1 MIEAFT
7 DNNTQNTENFH
18 TKTSRKMAT
27 NLEFKARC
35 QSLDNL
41 YPRLTELNAKHCET
55 VHQIDTYFCMLE
67 GKDASTPETCK
78 PRLKL
83 RETDEADE
91 GWLIYYER
99 PNRNESRYSQYHLSK
114 TDDPSTLKTLL
125 TAALGIE
132 TIVKKRREIWM
143 FKNTRIHLD
152 RVADLGQ
159 YIELET
165 VFQGQ
170 TKAEAIAEHQ
180 HVKNILHLH
189 TADPVAVSYSDLI
202 IQKT

>member
-1 MIEAFT
+1 MKPDT

-27 NLEFKARC
+27 NLEFKAQC
-35 QSLDNL
+35 QSFENL

-67 GKDASTPETCK
+67 GENASTPETCK

-99 PNRNESRYSQYHLSK
+99 PNQNESRYSQYHLSK

-132 TIVKKRREIWM
+132 TIVKKHREIWM

-170 TKAEAIAEHQ
+170 TETEAITEHQ
-180 HVKNILHLH
+180 HVKNILHLD
-189 TADPVAVSYSDLI
+189 TVDPVAVSYSDLI
-202 IQKT
+202 IEKT

>member
-1 MIEAFT
+1 
-7 DNNTQNTENFH
+7 
-18 TKTSRKMAT
+18 MAT

-35 QSLDNL
+35 PLLESL
-41 YPRLTELNAKHCET
+41 YPKLAALNAWHRET
-55 VHQIDTYFCMLE
+55 VHQIDTYFCLLK
-67 GKDASTPETCK
+67 GKDASTSETCK

-83 RETDEADE
+83 READEYDE

-99 PNRNESRYSQYHLSK
+99 PNQHKSRYSQYHLSK

-132 TIVKKRREIWM
+132 TIVKKHREIWM

-152 RVADLGQ
+152 TVIDLGQ

-170 TKAEAIAEHQ
+170 TEAAAIAEHQ
-180 HVKNILHLH
+180 HVKNILHLD
-189 TADPVAVSYSDLI
+189 TADPVAVSYSDLMM
-202 IQKT
+202 QKSRNRLRRHLLTNIERT

>member
-1 MIEAFT
+1 
-7 DNNTQNTENFH
+7 
-18 TKTSRKMAT
+18 MAT

-35 QSLDNL
+35 QSLENL
-41 YPRLTELNAKHCET
+41 YPRLIELKAKYRET
-55 VHQIDTYFCMLE
+55 VHQIDTYFNMLK
-67 GKDASTPETCK
+67 GKDALTPEACK

-83 RETDEADE
+83 RETEEGGE

-99 PNRNESRYSQYHLSK
+99 PNQHESRYSQYHLSR

-132 TIVKKRREIWM
+132 TIVQKQRDIWM
-143 FKNTRIHLD
+143 YKNTRIHLD
-152 RVADLGQ
+152 TVTDLGH

-170 TKAEAIAEHQ
+170 TEAEAIAEHQ
-180 HVKNILHLH
+180 HVKNGLHLDA
-189 TADPVAVSYSDLI
+189 ADPVAVSYSDLI
-202 IQKT
+202 IEKKS